1 MKQMLYHYTKTFLE
15 KNQLFT
21 REILEK
27 YDLGRMYDVYDKWP
41 QIAKDAYNSE
51 IEAVDFKDIDHVVFS
66 GMGGS
71 GTIGDLFSSIL
82 SKTNLHTTV
91 VKGYV
96 LPKTVDENTLVVATS
111 VSGDTAETLYTLE
124 SASKKNCKVIGFS
137 SGGMIESFCTK
148 NNIQYRKIPEI
159 HSPRASFP
167 NFVYSILKTLN
178 SITPIDKQEIMESI
192 NLLENISQE
201 ISSANLSE
209 TNPSLDL
216 AEWLNGIPVIYY
228 PWGLQ
233 AAAIRFK
240 NSLQENAKTHAIV
253 EDVIESGHNG
263 IVSWERSSKMVSVMI
278 EGTDDHIKTKE
289 RWKIL
294 RQYFKENDIRYK
306 EIFTVDGGILS
317 KILCLIYQLDYATIF
332 HAMLLGIDPSPVK
345 SIDYFKER
353 L

>member
-1 MKQMLYHYTKTFLE
+1 LLTK
-15 KNQLFT
+15 
-21 REILEK
+21 EILEK
-27 YDLGRMYDVYDKWP
+27 YDPGCMFNVYDKWP
-41 QIAKDAYNSE
+41 QIAKDAYASD
-51 IEAVDFKDIDHVVFS
+51 IEAIDFKDIDHVVFS

-71 GTIGDLFSSIL
+71 GTIGDLLSSIL
-82 SKTNLHTTV
+82 SKTNIYTTV

-111 VSGDTAETLYTLE
+111 VSGDTAETLSTLK

-137 SGGMIESFCTK
+137 SGGMMESFCTK
-148 NNIQYRKIPEI
+148 NNIQYRKIHEI
-159 HSPRASFP
+159 HSPRTSFP
-167 NFVYSILKTLN
+167 NFAYSILKTLN
-178 SITPIDKQEIMESI
+178 SIIPIDKQEILQSI
-192 NLLENISQE
+192 KLLENISKE

-216 AEWLNGIPVIYY
+216 ANWIDGIPVIYY

-253 EDVIESGHNG
+253 EDVIESSHNG
-263 IVSWERSSKMVSVMI
+263 IVSWERPSDMIPVMI
-278 EGTDDHIKTKE
+278 EGTDDHTKTKE
-289 RWKIL
+289 RWEIL
-294 RQYFKENDIRYK
+294 RQYFDENQIKYK

-317 KILCLIYQLDYATIF
+317 KIVCLIYLLDYATIY
-332 HAMLLGIDPSPVK
+332 HAVQLGIDPSPIK
-345 SIDYFKER
+345 SIDFIKEM

>member
-1 MKQMLYHYTKTFLE
+1 MVTRRMDLEELE
-15 KNQLFT
+15 KIDSKKMF
-21 REILEK
+21 E
-27 YDLGRMYDVYDKWP
+27 VYDIWP
-41 QIAKDAYNSE
+41 DIAKESFASDCHE
-51 IEAVDFKDIDHVVFS
+51 FDIRGIDHIVFV

-71 GTIGDLFSSIL
+71 GSIGDVVSAIL
-82 SKTNLHTTV
+82 SKDDIHVSN
-91 VKGYV
+91 VKGYH
-96 LPKTVDENTLVVATS
+96 LPKTVDSNSLIIATS
-111 VSGDTAETLYTLE
+111 VSGNTTETLTVLDNAQKT
-124 SASKKNCKVIGFS
+124 SAKIAAFS
-137 SGGMIESFCTK
+137 SGGIMKHFCE
-148 NNIQYRKIPEI
+148 NNNLFYQEIPMI

-178 SITPIDKQEIMESI
+178 SIIPIDKQEIIQSI
-192 NLLENISQE
+192 KLLENISQE

-216 AEWLNGIPVIYY
+216 ANWIDGIPVIYY

-263 IVSWERSSKMVSVMI
+263 IVSWERSSKMVPVMI
-278 EGTDDHIKTKE
+278 EGTDDHTKTKE
-289 RWKIL
+289 RWEIL
-294 RQYFKENDIRYK
+294 RQYFKENDIQYK